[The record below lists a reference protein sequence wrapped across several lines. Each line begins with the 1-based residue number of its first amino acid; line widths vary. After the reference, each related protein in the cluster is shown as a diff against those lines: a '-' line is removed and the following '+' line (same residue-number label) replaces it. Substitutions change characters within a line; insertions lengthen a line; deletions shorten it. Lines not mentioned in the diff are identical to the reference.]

1 MKELGADGDH
11 WDLRM
16 NLKNMPEVE
25 WSLDDAARSFAGAG
39 DLQYSPLLLLKGRL
53 ALASVGRGMV
63 GSSKL
68 SRQFG
73 FGGATLV
80 TRLTLTAILMPFTS
94 AIAAAAMILQVEVSS
109 GLPGFHRGELQ
120 RYLASHMAQ
129 VGLGEWRFEPAPD
142 SGSAANRV
150 EWTFRLN
157 PYAGGGVRNFAHT
170 SVHPQGFGARR
181 PITIEARLYLN
192 GEYQTLV
199 ERQAVIKGGP
209 NDSEFAAAI
218 ATTTQNLL
226 GPSGAYHAIDLGL
239 RRGHL

>member
-1 MKELGADGDH
+1 MVGSDELSQRVGFGGA
-11 WDLRM
+11 
-16 NLKNMPEVE
+16 
-25 WSLDDAARSFAGAG
+25 
-39 DLQYSPLLLLKGRL
+39 PLVMRL
-53 ALASVGRGMV
+53 ALAAV
-63 GSSKL
+63 
-68 SRQFG
+68 
-73 FGGATLV
+73 
-80 TRLTLTAILMPFTS
+80 LMPFAS

-120 RYLASHMAQ
+120 RYLASHMAE

-170 SVHPQGFGARR
+170 SVYPQGFGARR

-192 GEYQTLV
+192 GEYQALV
-199 ERQAVIKGGP
+199 ERQAVIQAVP
-209 NDSEFAAAI
+209 NDPEFAAAVAS
-218 ATTTQNLL
+218 ATRDLL